1 MYNIL
6 FGNIPIA
13 QFLKL
18 KYVDFKNEEKNK
30 NEIEFY
36 CLFSVFSFSFSF

>member
-6 FGNIPIA
+6 FGNIPIV

-18 KYVDFKNEEKNK
+18 KYVDFKNEETNK
-30 NEIEFY
+30 NEIEFIVY
-36 CLFSVFSFSFSF
+36 F